1 MLVRPGPSVRAGRA
15 GPRIEVEDVMDIA
28 AFYAV
33 VAGVNFTLLGLW
45 WVAVHER
52 VDLRDRASRRMAY
65 VVALQF
71 MVPGTASLVSQVA
84 PDVTAIW
91 RATFTLAGLAGAAG
105 ALLVLPALRRATS
118 RTAAVLMVAVGLP
131 LYLAVTLVAAVPGVH
146 EVVSDQLTG
155 LQTEAIMFSVL
166 VLLSVQ
172 VAWTVAMTPAD
183 PPEDD

>member
-1 MLVRPGPSVRAGRA
+1 
-15 GPRIEVEDVMDIA
+15 MDIA

-52 VDLRDRASRRMAY
+52 IDLRDAASRRLAY

-71 MVPGTASLVSQVA
+71 MLPGTTALISQVA
-84 PDVTAIW
+84 PDITALW

-105 ALLVLPALRRATS
+105 VLLVTPLLRQATA
-118 RTAAVLMVAVGLP
+118 RTSATVLLVCGLP
-131 LYLAVTLVAAVPGVH
+131 LYLAVAVVAAVPAVH

-155 LQTEAIMFSVL
+155 LQTEAILFSLL

-172 VAWTVAMTPAD
+172 VAWTVAMTPAS
-183 PPEDD
+183 DDD

>member
-1 MLVRPGPSVRAGRA
+1 
-15 GPRIEVEDVMDIA
+15 MDIA

-45 WVAVHER
+45 WVAVQER
-52 VDLRDRASRRMAY
+52 IDLRDPASRRMAY

-91 RATFTLAGLAGAAG
+91 RVTFTAAGVAGLAGVLRVVPVLRQANSG
-105 ALLVLPALRRATS
+105 TSALF
-118 RTAAVLMVAVGLP
+118 MIIFGLP
-131 LYLAVTLVAAVPGVH
+131 LYLAVALVAALPGLH
-146 EVVSDQLTG
+146 RAVSSQLTG
-155 LQTEAIMFSVL
+155 LQTEAIMFSLL

-172 VAWTVAMTPAD
+172 VAWTVAMTPAAV
-183 PPEDD
+183 PEDTVEDQRSVECDSAP